1 MAAVSSSGD
10 FSAAMVPSC
19 LGRSAVTSMR
29 RFSTLS
35 PLDLMISRCFV
46 PLISPTKVVVFS
58 SFFTSFLT
66 EELLDELAVVVFFVW
81 DCEQPVNTKMAS
93 PRVTKNFFI
102 FITLLSHTD
111 TSITYRVFL
120 V

>member
-1 MAAVSSSGD
+1 MS
-10 FSAAMVPSC
+10 
-19 LGRSAVTSMR
+19 
-29 RFSTLS
+29 
-35 PLDLMISRCFV
+35 
-46 PLISPTKVVVFS
+46 
-58 SFFTSFLT
+58 
-66 EELLDELAVVVFFVW
+66 LAVVVFFVW

-111 TSITYRVFL
+111 TSITYRIFL